1 MQASKAFDWTTG
13 TEDEH
18 VAMVERAN
26 AAELRELA
34 RRYDWG
40 QYPERVMGHVMARS
54 CIDLGSAL
62 TAFFNGE
69 PERFNYIP
77 KAQVPEEFQGVARL
91 LDNIT
96 RRINSGFYLVDPGR
110 DVSSRKR
117 LAKWLSYQEADR
129 LEGRQGRY
137 VLDEE
142 IVATLLNDTLR
153 LDRTQETAI
162 YTRSP
167 SLWRDLLSPVI
178 ELGVSRR
185 LLRFKPGRR

>member
-1 MQASKAFDWTTG
+1 MQATKEFDWTTG
-13 TEDEH
+13 TEQEH
-18 VAMVERAN
+18 LEMAGRAT
-26 AAELRELA
+26 AAELRDLA

-40 QYPERVMGHVMARS
+40 QYPERVISYVMAQS
-54 CIDLGSAL
+54 CVDLGSAL

-69 PERFNYIP
+69 PERFNYVP
-77 KAQVPEEFQGVARL
+77 NSQVPEEFQGVARL

-117 LAKWLSYQEADR
+117 LAKWLSYQADDR

-137 VLDEE
+137 VLDED

-153 LDRTQETAI
+153 LDRTRETAT
-162 YTRSP
+162 YTRTP
-167 SLWRDLLSPVI
+167 SLLRDLLSPVI